1 MGPDHQA
8 LPQLSLYPATAEDWL
23 LLSQHLGCR
32 LWLLS
37 QHL

>member
-23 LLSQHLGCR
+23 LSQHLGCR